1 MKALLGSILTPDL
14 LTAVAGRPVRPP
26 LGLVQGGRAGRGRD
40 KRLLFLVE
48 PGARHPFALVK
59 WAQGAEAAG
68 LVRETA
74 ALAQIHAAG
83 DSVLDASCP
92 PSWGP
97 FAIGPGVQVS
107 IERYLPARGAYA
119 QLRTSLWPR
128 PLVADHFR
136 RAAGWLA
143 HFARATRGPSRPFD
157 QALLD
162 EAIAAPLE
170 TCAARFDLPVGG
182 VRATLAA
189 ARAHLGRP
197 IALCAEHGDFW
208 LANLLLPPA
217 PDAAYVVDWEYFA
230 PTALPGFD
238 MLLFCMTYALEYPW
252 RPFGWADAETAVA
265 RAFTQPELLRP
276 HITRLLAQSC
286 AAAGLP
292 PPLLPA
298 LLPAMLA
305 RMALRHAGGP
315 TSGATHSTW
324 NAALAAWWA
333 RPAATWLEP
342 WAATAWAQ

>member
-1 MKALLGSILTPDL
+1 MKALLGGILTPDL

-26 LGLVQGGRAGRGRD
+26 LSLVQGGRTGRGRD

-68 LVRETA
+68 LVRETS
-74 ALAQIHAAG
+74 ALARIQAAG
-83 DSVLDASCP
+83 DPVLAASCP

-128 PLVADHFR
+128 PLVAGHFR
-136 RAAGWLA
+136 RAAGWLDR
-143 HFARATRGPSRPFD
+143 FARATRGPTRPFD

-162 EAIAAPLE
+162 EAIAVPLE
-170 TCAARFDLPVGG
+170 TCAARFDLPDGG
-182 VRATLAA
+182 VRATLDA

-197 IALCAEHGDFW
+197 VALTAEHGDFW

-230 PTALPGFD
+230 PAALPGFD

-252 RPFGWADAETAVA
+252 RPFGWIDPATAVA
-265 RAFTQPELLRP
+265 RAFVQPELLRP
-276 HITRLLAQSC
+276 HIMGLLAQGC

-292 PPLLPA
+292 PPMLPV

-315 TSGATHSTW
+315 AGSSPNNTW
-324 NAALAAWWA
+324 TVALAAWWA
-333 RPAATWLEP
+333 RPAATWLVTWGE
-342 WAATAWAQ
+342 TAGAP